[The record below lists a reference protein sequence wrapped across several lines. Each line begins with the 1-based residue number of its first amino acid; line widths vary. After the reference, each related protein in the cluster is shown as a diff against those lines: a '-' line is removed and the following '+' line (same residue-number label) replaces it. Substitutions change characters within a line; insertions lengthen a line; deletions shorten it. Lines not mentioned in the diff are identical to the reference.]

1 MSIMNLRSAYGAEI
15 STWKN
20 SQDTTKAND
29 YILRSLWCYMER

>member
-1 MSIMNLRSAYGAEI
+1 MSIMNLRSAYGAQI

-29 YILRSLWCYMER
+29 YILRSLRCDMER